1 MCFGQLTDIRFLFAV
16 ILLVSAVVI
25 DRNIVFWTKS
35 SFVVQ
40 LATRTGASLSFLERK
55 PATGSGG
62 HSGSCA
68 FMTDVPMYYINLD
81 RSRARR
87 AYMEEAFSCA
97 GNLTRVPATDAEMG
111 QLEEYVNTGGLS
123 KDNNWREYT
132 DAVSATV
139 AEVALMSSHLRAMQT
154 AYANGDEAAIIF
166 EDDVGIQ
173 LVPLWANTPDE
184 LLVAANEKYTDVW
197 EVTFLHF
204 SFVGRGSYNKYIQ
217 KSRAK
222 PSEVLT
228 AGSGST
234 YGTVAYMM
242 NRKGMQR
249 VINTWSDAKDRKLNC
264 FNHNRKC
271 VADHIIYKGMESVPN
286 AMVFPTAPLFISRLF
301 EDATGV
307 RTSKFR
313 KINDQYRQHIGF
325 NLNSI
330 LRSVEQYELRLYG
343 DAVQHNPDELVI
355 DALASDNNTVT
366 VSIYPMFDWVAIA
379 T

>member
-97 GNLTRVPATDAEMG
+97 GKLTRVAATDGRMG
-111 QLEEYVNTGGLS
+111 QLDEYVNTGDFS
-123 KDNNWREYT
+123 NENNWKEFSR
-132 DAVSATV
+132 AVSATV
-139 AEVALMSSHLRAMQT
+139 AEVALTSSHLRAIQT

-173 LVPLWANTPDE
+173 LVPLWVNTPDE
-184 LLVAANEKYTDVW
+184 LLVAANEKFANEW
-197 EVTFLHF
+197 EAMFLQF
-204 SFVGRGSYNKYIQ
+204 YPARLTSFKRYVHD
-217 KSRAK
+217 SRAM
-222 PSEVLT
+222 PSEIVIGNVL
-228 AGSGST
+228 GLT
-234 YGTVAYMM
+234 YGTAAYMLS
-242 NRKGMQR
+242 RRDMQR
-249 VINTWSDAKDRKLNC
+249 AIDTWSDAKDGRLNC
-264 FNHNRKC
+264 LKHTDVKC
-271 VADHIIYKGMESVPN
+271 ISDVALHKGLRTVPN
-286 AMVFPTAPLFISRLF
+286 SRVYPTAPLFIIKLF
-301 EDATGV
+301 EDSTGV
-307 RTSKFR
+307 RSEESR
-313 KINDQYRQHIGF
+313 INDHYKEHVDRNIWCV
-325 NLNSI
+325 
-330 LRSVEQYELRLYG
+330 LRSTERYELRAMA
-343 DAVQHNPDELVI
+343 DAFQRNPDELV
-355 DALASDNNTVT
+355 NGHNTT
-366 VSIYPMFDWVAIA
+366 GSSMYPSFIWNQYNS
-379 T
+379 TKL